1 MIDVTIVFCTRN
13 RVDALQLCLASI
25 SRAALQCPAAK
36 IELVVVDNR
45 STDNTREFVS
55 TWLRSTPFPVQF
67 VEERRPGLGAARNT
81 GVRNAR
87 GQLIAFTDDDC
98 QVAPNYLSDM
108 LWHFK
113 NDKMPVIRGGRVE
126 LGDSTDF
133 PVGIKVDDEEV
144 IFQYPMHPGTIALG
158 CNMVIHRDVFA
169 LVGSF
174 DERFGSGAPFKASE
188 ETEYFYRAYLSK
200 VPIIYVPDMVVY
212 HFHGRKTPDVA
223 RMHYWNYSIGT
234 GALYAKHLFARGGLQ
249 KHLYWDLRKALNE
262 VVSYDKPEKGFEK
275 GLFSRPF
282 MMLQIFKGMA
292 LFWVTSAADRSG
304 IKYVQRALTT

>member
-1 MIDVTIVFCTRN
+1 MIDVTIVVCTRN

-25 SRAALQCPAAK
+25 SCAALQCPAAK

-55 TWLRSTPFPVQF
+55 TWLRSTPFPVQL
-67 VEERRPGLGAARNT
+67 VEELRPGLGAARNT

-113 NDKMPVIRGGRVE
+113 NDTIPVIRGGRVE

-144 IFQYPMHPGTIALG
+144 IFQYP
-158 CNMVIHRDVFA
+158 
-169 LVGSF
+169 
-174 DERFGSGAPFKASE
+174 
-188 ETEYFYRAYLSK
+188 
-200 VPIIYVPDMVVY
+200 
-212 HFHGRKTPDVA
+212 
-223 RMHYWNYSIGT
+223 
-234 GALYAKHLFARGGLQ
+234 
-249 KHLYWDLRKALNE
+249 
-262 VVSYDKPEKGFEK
+262 
-275 GLFSRPF
+275 
-282 MMLQIFKGMA
+282 
-292 LFWVTSAADRSG
+292 
-304 IKYVQRALTT
+304 